1 MDISR
6 EQTLNIGILGGT
18 FNPIHIGH
26 MELAMTALKQ
36 FNLDRVYIMPN
47 NLPDY
52 KENHGIVEGKH
63 RLAMAEIACMGHEAI
78 LASDFE
84 LKLSGYTYTAN
95 TLTMLHEM
103 YPLVHW
109 YFIMGADSIMYFEK
123 WKKPEVIA
131 GLATL
136 VITIRDD
143 LDYSSLYEKIRE
155 LEAIFSGIDIQ
166 IARIDNINVSSSEI
180 RQGIKSGKDMSDS
193 LPEGVY
199 SYIMDNH
206 LYQG

>member
-26 MELAMTALKQ
+26 MELAMKALKQ

-52 KENHGIVEGKH
+52 KENHGIVEEKH
-63 RLAMAEIACMGHEAI
+63 RLAMADIACMGHEAI

>member
-1 MDISR
+1 MDISK

-26 MELAMTALKQ
+26 MELAEKALKQ
-36 FNLDRVYIMPN
+36 FDLDRIYIMPN
-47 NLPDY
+47 NVPDY
-52 KENHGIVEGKH
+52 KESRGIVDGKH
-63 RLAMAEIACMGHEAI
+63 RLAMVDIACMGHKDI
-78 LASDFE
+78 LGSDFE

-95 TLTMLHEM
+95 TLTLLHEM

-123 WKKPEVIA
+123 WKRPEVIA

-143 LDYSSLYEKIRE
+143 IDYNSLYEKIRE
-155 LEAIFSGIDIQ
+155 LEAVFSGIDIQ
-166 IARIDNINVSSSEI
+166 IAWIDNINVSSSEI
-180 RQGIKSGKDMSDS
+180 RQGIKAGKDMSYS
-193 LPEGVY
+193 VPEGVY

>member
-1 MDISR
+1 
-6 EQTLNIGILGGT
+6 
-18 FNPIHIGH
+18 
-26 MELAMTALKQ
+26 
-36 FNLDRVYIMPN
+36 
-47 NLPDY
+47 
-52 KENHGIVEGKH
+52 
-63 RLAMAEIACMGHEAI
+63 
-78 LASDFE
+78 
-84 LKLSGYTYTAN
+84 
-95 TLTMLHEM
+95 
-103 YPLVHW
+103 
-109 YFIMGADSIMYFEK
+109 MYFEK

>member
-1 MDISR
+1 MK
-6 EQTLNIGILGGT
+6 
-18 FNPIHIGH
+18 
-26 MELAMTALKQ
+26 ALKQ

-52 KENHGIVEGKH
+52 KENHGIVEGRH
-63 RLAMAEIACMGHEAI
+63 RLAMADIACMGHEAI

-193 LPEGVY
+193 LPKGVY

>member
-6 EQTLNIGILGGT
+6 EQALNIGILGGT

-26 MELAMTALKQ
+26 MELAMKALKQ

-52 KENHGIVEGKH
+52 KENYGIVEGKH
-63 RLAMAEIACMGHEAI
+63 RLAMADIACMGHEAI